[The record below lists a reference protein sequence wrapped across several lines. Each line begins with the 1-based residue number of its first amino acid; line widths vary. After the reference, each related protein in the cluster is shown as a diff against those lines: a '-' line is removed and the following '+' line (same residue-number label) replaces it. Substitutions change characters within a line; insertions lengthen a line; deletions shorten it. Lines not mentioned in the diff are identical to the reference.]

1 MANFVD
7 LTAWIPVDEA
17 KTMIKT
23 LIEKGKY
30 NKNQI
35 KKSSNIFANRKDKSE
50 GYLCRVLAEA
60 GIHPE
65 LEIKKEKKTRKISV
79 ETKKEVAPGSQP
91 VDNQRYVVNAEPVDE
106 HNIICL
112 IDCGGKF
119 WVERQCMTTNEKT
132 VISPV
137 VDNEDDARWQW
148 NKAKWALQKN

>member
-7 LTAWIPVDEA
+7 LTTWIPVDEA

-23 LIEKGKY
+23 LIEEGKY

-50 GYLCRVLAEA
+50 GYLCRVLAEE
-60 GIHPE
+60 GLHPD
-65 LEIKKEKKTRKISV
+65 LEIKKEKKTKRVGV
-79 ETKKEVAPGSQP
+79 ETKKENTPVSQP
-91 VDNQRYVVNAEPVDE
+91 VDKQRYVVDGEPVDE
-106 HNIICL
+106 HNVICL
-112 IDCGGKF
+112 IDCAGKF
-119 WVERQCMTTNEKT
+119 WVEKQCMTTNEKT

-148 NKAKWALQKN
+148 NKARWALRKN

>member
-23 LIEKGKY
+23 LIEQGKY

-65 LEIKKEKKTRKISV
+65 LEIKKEKKTKKIKV
-79 ETKKEVAPGSQP
+79 ETKKEVTLASQP
-91 VDNQRYVVNAEPVDE
+91 ADNQRYVVDAEPIDE

-112 IDCGGKF
+112 IDCAGEF
-119 WVERQCMTTNEKT
+119 WVEKQCMTTNEKT
-132 VISPV
+132 IISLV

-148 NKAKWALQKN
+148 NKAKWALRKN

>member
-7 LTAWIPVDEA
+7 LTTWIPVDKA

-23 LIEKGKY
+23 LIEEGKY

-65 LEIKKEKKTRKISV
+65 LEIKKEKKTKKINV
-79 ETKKEVAPGSQP
+79 ETKKEIAPGSQP

-148 NKAKWALQKN
+148 NKAKWALRKN

>member
-7 LTAWIPVDEA
+7 LTTWIPVDEA
-17 KTMIKT
+17 KTMIKS
-23 LIEKGKY
+23 LIEQRKY

-65 LEIKKEKKTRKISV
+65 LEIKKEKKTKKVSV
-79 ETKKEVAPGSQP
+79 ETKKEITSVSQP
-91 VDNQRYVVNAEPVDE
+91 VDKQRYVVNGEPIDE
-106 HNIICL
+106 HNVICL
-112 IDCGGKF
+112 IDCAGKF
-119 WVERQCMTTNEKT
+119 WVEKQCMTTNEKT

-148 NKAKWALQKN
+148 NKAKWALRKN